1 MKISGETIE
10 RLQSINGLE
19 SSIAE
24 LLHCDVEDLNVSE
37 DRTERLIA
45 EADLDH
51 EERGRLLGLVAELA
65 RARSPHSLQVA
76 HLQVT
81 GCPGGCQTAAWA
93 SACSRSQARNPE
105 IIRNVI
111 SIA

>member
-76 HLQVT
+76 HLQALQV
-81 GCPGGCQTAAWA
+81 ADRK
-93 SACSRSQARNPE
+93 S
-105 IIRNVI
+105 VV
-111 SIA
+111 